1 MFVCT
6 HQSAKRPKN
15 KSITNISSV
24 LTVLMFYGFG
34 LCEDYREENCCVL
47 LVNEN
52 EIL

>member
-1 MFVCT
+1 MFFCT

-24 LTVLMFYGFG
+24 LTVLFYGFG

-52 EIL
+52 